1 MRTTGAVLLA
11 LLLTSVSLCHAQ
23 TATATGATKQRWQLG
38 LLVEATGSCSGIQA
52 TVPVPMD
59 WPEQQVEE
67 VARDVSPQ
75 VTSLGFRVLSGGV
88 RQMVIAI
95 PKLTAGDEA
104 RAVLTFQVT
113 KTAGTGKPADPAGL
127 HAPGKPN
134 ADLRQSLGVSP
145 MIETTHPEIVRFA
158 GELVSGQATDW
169 EKAEA
174 IYDGVRKRVQYKFDP
189 ELKGALTAL
198 RSGVGDC
205 EELTSLFVACC
216 RVQKI
221 PARSV
226 WVPGHCYAEF
236 YLEREGQGT
245 WFPCQAAGGR
255 EFGEIHEARPILQK
269 GDNFQVPG
277 ERKPKR
283 YVAQTFQ
290 AKNAT
295 ANPRVQWVEKQ
306 LPD

>member
-1 MRTTGAVLLA
+1 MRTTGAVVLA
-11 LLLTSVSLCHAQ
+11 LWLTSASLCHAQ
-23 TATATGATKQRWQLG
+23 AVATGATKQRWQLG
-38 LLVEATGSCSGIQA
+38 LLVQATGACSGIQA
-52 TVPVPMD
+52 SVPVPMD
-59 WPEQQVEE
+59 WPEQQVQE

-75 VTSLGFRVLSGGV
+75 VTSIRYRVLSGGV
-88 RQMVIAI
+88 RQMLITI
-95 PKLTAGDEA
+95 PQLAAGDEA
-104 RAVLTFQVT
+104 RSVLTFEVT
-113 KTAGTGKPADPAGL
+113 KTAGAGRPADPAGMR
-127 HAPGKPN
+127 APAKPN

-145 MIETTHPEIVRFA
+145 MIETTHPEIVRLA
-158 GELVSGQATDW
+158 EELVAGKATDW
-169 EKAEA
+169 DKAEA
-174 IYDGVRKRVQYKFDP
+174 IFDGVRARVRYKFDP

-198 RSGVGDC
+198 RNGVGDC

-216 RVQKI
+216 RAQKI

-236 YLEREGQGT
+236 YLEQEGQGS
-245 WFPCQAAGGR
+245 WFPCQVAGAR

-269 GDNFQVPG
+269 GDTFQVPG
-277 ERKPKR
+277 ERRAKR